1 LAKRRPVSL
10 MNNPKQEPGPHRT
23 CLGCGKKRPK
33 SSLRRLVLNEQHQLS
48 TDISQ
53 TAPGRGAYLCGQ
65 GCLTAATRRKAF
77 QRAFRGH
84 KVSLEP
90 TSLEAA
96 LR

>member
-1 LAKRRPVSL
+1 MTVTQ
-10 MNNPKQEPGPHRT
+10 QEPGPHRT

-33 SSLRRLVLNEQHQLS
+33 SSLRRLVLNAAHQPS
-48 TDISQ
+48 IDISQ

-77 QRAFRGH
+77 QRAFRG
-84 KVSLEP
+84 KMYSLEP

>member
-1 LAKRRPVSL
+1 MKTLT
-10 MNNPKQEPGPHRT
+10 QEPGPLRT

-33 SSLRRLVLNEQHQLS
+33 FSLRRLVLNEQHQLS

-53 TAPGRGAYLCGQ
+53 HAPGRGAYLCGP

-77 QRAFRGH
+77 QRAFRGQMH
-84 KVSLEP
+84 SLEP
-90 TSLEAA
+90 SSLEAA